1 MKILLDLTKTN
12 KLSLSNTIKRLER
25 QATEWKKIPASYI
38 TNKSV
43 IFGPYKHFLQI
54 NEEKTT
60 G

>member
-1 MKILLDLTKTN
+1 M
-12 KLSLSNTIKRLER
+12 LSLSNTIKRLER
-25 QATEWKKIPASYI
+25 QATEWKKIPATYI

-43 IFGPYKHFLQI
+43 IFRPYKDFLQI